1 MSKVSPSRAA
11 VTRPVFLQFNGRRLF
26 ALQFVPTGTCCGAL
40 LYLPPFAEEMN
51 RCRSH
56 VVLQARALAAAGW
69 SCLLLDPH
77 GTGES
82 DGQIV
87 DADWDHWRA
96 DAVAAARWLM
106 GQSGQPLTLWGLRTG
121 ALLAAE
127 VATEMAT
134 PAQAGACGL
143 LLWQPVLDGKR
154 FLTQYLRLRI
164 ASQMM
169 RDSERETVESI
180 RARLSAGETIEVAGY
195 PLTGRLAD
203 ALATRHIANLSGLAD
218 LRIDWLE
225 MVSKPG
231 QPLSPA
237 SQRQADAWIAA
248 GARVATATVAD
259 PMIWQLQERDD
270 APALQQASLALLG
283 AAR

>member
-1 MSKVSPSRAA
+1 MVSVSLRRAA
-11 VTRPVFLQFNGRRLF
+11 LTTPVFLQFNGRRLF
-26 ALQFVPTGTCCGAL
+26 ALQFVPTGTCRGAL

-127 VATEMAT
+127 VAAELAA
-134 PAQAGACGL
+134 PAQASACGL
-143 LLWQPVLDGKR
+143 LLWQPVLDGKL

-169 RDSERETVESI
+169 RESERETVESI
-180 RARLSAGETIEVAGY
+180 RARLSAGELIEVAGY

-203 ALATRHIANLSGLAD
+203 ALATRRMAHLTGLAD

-225 MVSKPG
+225 MVSKLG

-248 GARVATATVAD
+248 GARVATATVAG

-283 AAR
+283 AAQ